1 MIKKMGV
8 LAFIFSVWISMVIPG
23 ILIAQ
28 EVPSPPCAGCGGVP
42 TTPKPFMVIPPSP
55 LVSPTIP
62 NALEYDGTNLW
73 LTGKNGTRGSV
84 FSGNAPANLNNTVT
98 FGSSGVLDFNTGSV
112 INFADGSVW
121 KSTGLVFGSGTALS
135 FPDGSAWGSS
145 GLSIP
150 NTAPI
155 PDVPFRTAINIK
167 NYGCS
172 PSLSDNTTCLQNAV
186 NAAGSNGNSVYIPSG
201 TYTVLGTV
209 TLPNASLQIFGDG
222 PTSILSFTSANN
234 GIVIDNLNQVVLKH
248 FTLDESGSGIAL
260 DISLSTANESF
271 THKGMTVLLDGMIVN
286 ILSGATSPEAVY
298 ISNLADVYIVNSIF
312 QNYSTSITGNY
323 NGFSFLN
330 FENYSVND
338 VISNDEF
345 IDSSSTNYGT
355 LTTGIYLNGNNV
367 QGITIDNCHF
377 LGGWMALYSINNDS
391 VFFTNNIADYN
402 QTEIVV
408 SGGFDVNITGNYFG
422 NAATANAILWVNS
435 GSHFVNI
442 QQNEFSFYNSSETS
456 QGLSIGSSSTDTNSN
471 IFLSYN
477 SFSMQGSTA
486 PYLTNGTV
494 DNFIIR
500 GNANG
505 NNPLGDSWNLPSGG
519 IISNGN
525 STWFQVGNLI
535 ENFLTNVSVSLP
547 ASGSVT
553 YSWTF
558 GKAFPNTPVPNIQC
572 TIAST
577 NSGTNI
583 GIIGSGASS
592 GTGTTITITNT
603 SSTAMTLPFS
613 CTAFGN

>member
-1 MIKKMGV
+1 MSKV
-8 LAFIFSVWISMVIPG
+8 LYKWVVGAFLLLSCLG
-23 ILIAQ
+23 EIAWGDS
-28 EVPSPPCAGCGGVP
+28 PSPPCAGCNAP
-42 TTPKPFMVIPPSP
+42 PAPAPQPFMVIPPRP
-55 LVSPTIP
+55 LLSTPVP
-62 NALEYDGTNLW
+62 NGLEYDGTSLW

-84 FSGNAPANLNNTVT
+84 VAGNAPASFDSTIT
-98 FGSSGVLDFNTGSV
+98 FGSSSVLDIVSGAVLNLP
-112 INFADGSVW
+112 DGSVW
-121 KSTGLVFGSGTALS
+121 KSTGLIFGSGTSIS

-271 THKGMTVLLDGMIVN
+271 DHQGMTVLLDGMIVN

-312 QNYSTSITGNY
+312 QNYSTSITGSY

-377 LGGWMALYSINNDS
+377 LGGWMTLYSVSNDT
-391 VFFTNNIADYN
+391 VFFTNNVSDY
-402 QTEIVV
+402 QQAEIVV
-408 SGGFDVNITGNYFG
+408 QGGFDINIIGNYFG
-422 NAATANAILWVNS
+422 NAATANAILWVRS

-456 QGLSIGSSSTDTNSN
+456 PGLSIGASSTDTNSN

-477 SFSMQGSTA
+477 SFSMQGSTN
-486 PYLTNGTV
+486 PYITNGTV

-505 NNPLGDSWNLPSGG
+505 NNPLDDSWNLPSGG

-558 GKAFPNTPVPNIQC
+558 AKAFPNSSVPNIQC

-592 GTGTTITITNT
+592 GTGTTITVTNT
-603 SSTAMTLPFS
+603 SSNAMTLPIS
-613 CTAFGN
+613 CSAFGN